1 MFRPITFQSYKDIA
15 YNCAN
20 KIITQQRIKTHLQID
35 LEREAILNHFIMWT
49 TSTLH
54 LHHQRETEISTHKI
68 QIWYRK
74 THERL
79 GKINWRLS
87 MLWSS
92 AYFHRHPHCKFSII
106 ISIKIEPA
114 WKFWCLI
121 SILPYC
127 VHEMACRKVDHWW
140 KQLEKVSMILSQLF
154 HPTLYEAGAKN
165 HLYRASWNLSCDWI
179 TIHTQKV

>member
-20 KIITQQRIKTHLQID
+20 KIITWQRTKTHLQID
-35 LEREAILNHFIMWT
+35 LKREAILNHFIMWT

-68 QIWYRK
+68 KTWYRK
-74 THERL
+74 KPERL

-92 AYFHRHPHCKFSII
+92 AYFHRCPHCKFSII
-106 ISIKIEPA
+106 ISIKIWTSLKILVFDQYTTLLRTRNGMPKSWSLMEAAGEGEHDSKPVVPPHSL
-114 WKFWCLI
+114 WSWSKKSLI
-121 SILPYC
+121 
-127 VHEMACRKVDHWW
+127 
-140 KQLEKVSMILSQLF
+140 
-154 HPTLYEAGAKN
+154 
-165 HLYRASWNLSCDWI
+165 
-179 TIHTQKV
+179 